1 MNKVRY
7 FGTGLFLLLLWTAA
21 YLAIEP
27 AAQKI
32 AWDLFSLDKGT
43 PLGGAVEFFLYDTAK
58 ILLLLVL
65 TIYLISWLRAGLRV
79 ERVRD
84 YLSHRGKAV
93 GYVLA
98 TVFGAVSPFC
108 SCSTIPLFLGFTTA
122 RIPLGITM
130 AFLITSPLINEVAVI
145 LLWGLLGTKFVIAYV
160 AVGMLAGIVG
170 GLFMDAIHAERWLQP
185 FISETLQTLPAEGI
199 AAQTGEE
206 RAIGLKERHE
216 FAYLETKKIF
226 VKVWKWILIGVGV
239 GAFLHGY
246 VPEAWF
252 TEHLGAGEWWSV
264 PCAVAIGIPLYSNAT
279 GIIPI
284 MESLLLKGLPV
295 GTTLAFCMSAVAA
308 SLPELMMLKQVM
320 TWKLLTVFIAT
331 LLVMF
336 TLVGWFFNVFQHVL
350 F

>member
-1 MNKVRY
+1 
-7 FGTGLFLLLLWTAA
+7 
-21 YLAIEP
+21 
-27 AAQKI
+27 
-32 AWDLFSLDKGT
+32 
-43 PLGGAVEFFLYDTAK
+43 
-58 ILLLLVL
+58 
-65 TIYLISWLRAGLRV
+65 
-79 ERVRD
+79 
-84 YLSHRGKAV
+84 
-93 GYVLA
+93 
-98 TVFGAVSPFC
+98 
-108 SCSTIPLFLGFTTA
+108 
-122 RIPLGITM
+122 
-130 AFLITSPLINEVAVI
+130 
-145 LLWGLLGTKFVIAYV
+145 
-160 AVGMLAGIVG
+160 
-170 GLFMDAIHAERWLQP
+170 MDAIHAERWLQP

-216 FAYLETKKIF
+216 FAYVETKKIF